1 MDLYKKNELLQRLI
15 NQLNISEQYD
25 EITLIGNLLIN
36 QHPSLQ
42 ISFLILAKNQPE
54 DLIKQ
59 LKIEMDKQLYP
70 NNKLNNSGNVNE
82 S

>member
-1 MDLYKKNELLQRLI
+1 MDLYKKNELLQGLI
-15 NQLNISEQYD
+15 NQLNISEQYE

-70 NNKLNNSGNVNE
+70 NNKLNDSGNVNE